1 MENTLTILFLTYT
14 RTLFGANKSLLALM
28 LDLRERYNVKPVVL
42 MYDKNDGPLAEELEK
57 YNIPYIISPMKFWVV
72 GKDTKLKYLRGFK
85 GYIENKKNIQ
95 NILEKVQ
102 NYDINLVYT
111 NNSTVQIG
119 AMLADKLNAPHI
131 WYVREFGAEYGDY
144 DFVFNYPRRIVK
156 KWFKKASSVITIS
169 DVMYNYVKNGIGKY
183 ANVVR
188 IYNGVANSKP
198 IRESFNENDK
208 LQFCIVGALNEG
220 KNQLELLKAAN
231 ILSKQNKDFHI
242 NIIGSGDEYEKI
254 LKEYVENNNLDE
266 FVTFWGYRS
275 NVSEILDKMDVG
287 VICSKAEAFGRAT
300 VEYMF
305 SSMPVIGADCGGTSE
320 IIDDNQTGFLYK
332 LGNAQELADKMSNF
346 IDERICL
353 REMGTNAFEKANTAY
368 SLKNNTDSIYKLI
381 DNPENKEKD
390 N

>member
-1 MENTLTILFLTYT
+1 M
-14 RTLFGANKSLLALM
+14 
-28 LDLRERYNVKPVVL
+28 KPVVL

-57 YNIPYIISPMKFWVV
+57 HNIPYIISPMKFWVIS
-72 GKDTKLKYLRGFK
+72 KSKKLKYLRGLK

-119 AMLADKLNAPHI
+119 AMLADKLNVPHV
-131 WYVREFGAEYGDY
+131 WHVREFGAEYGDY
-144 DFVFNYPRRIVK
+144 DFVFSYPRKVVQ

-169 DVMYNYVKNGIGKY
+169 DVMHNYVKNGIGKY

-188 IYNGVANSKP
+188 IYNGVANNKP
-198 IRESFNENDK
+198 IRESFNENAK

-231 ILSKQNKDFHI
+231 ILSKQSKDFHI

-254 LKEYVENNNLDE
+254 LKEYAKNNKIDE
-266 FVTFWGYRS
+266 FVTFCGYRS
-275 NVSEILDKMDVG
+275 DVSEILDKMDVG
-287 VICSKAEAFGRAT
+287 VICSKAEAFGRVT
-300 VEYMF
+300 VEYMY
-305 SSMPVIGADCGGTSE
+305 SSMPVIGANCGGTSE

-332 LGNAQELADKMSNF
+332 LGNAQELANKMSNF
-346 IDERICL
+346 IDERNSL

-381 DNPENKEKD
+381 DNSQNKEKD
-390 N
+390 K